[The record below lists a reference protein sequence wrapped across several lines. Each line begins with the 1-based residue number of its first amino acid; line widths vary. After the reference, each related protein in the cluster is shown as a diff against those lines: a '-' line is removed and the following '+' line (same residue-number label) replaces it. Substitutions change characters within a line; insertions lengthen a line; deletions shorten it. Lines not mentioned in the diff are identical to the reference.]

1 MSGRGGSRKV
11 PITAVD
17 VGALQ
22 EVIDLAVT
30 KFKDKAFYFGDYDTI
45 TVNMAA
51 SGSGLLQ
58 CQWWLKKLLPMCS
71 GEILPWQLKN
81 AIRKHAGTHNNGQY
95 RHDLWS
101 ANQAARITVVLN
113 HWRRLKYNAVKRR
126 QALQKLGKIRQGSLE
141 ALLALSPGLKAC
153 NKAKGQSPSKEA
165 CKKAKS
171 PAKGA
176 HKKAKSPAK
185 EACKKAKSPA
195 KEACKKASQSPAKD
209 ACKKATSMTP
219 DKKASNM
226 AAISP
231 VSLDSEGYPRM
242 LSAEFASGMEGFS
255 GEETCHS
262 GLKQSPGSGSKKGHA
277 QAKAESSGLKKSQSS
292 SQKNTSLP
300 LLSKKAKI
308 HRQALEAQAAAAMET
323 VAQESVSNKNKKKG
337 ASSKKRPAACA
348 KRPAACAK
356 RPAAHVE
363 VQGSPAKKR
372 HETMPEEVA
381 AEGLERKPGLPQSGW
396 ERYKKETYTQQSY
409 LRGFWNGK
417 WHLLV
422 ACNVNQARDFPGGH
436 HAVINALEPYCQE
449 PGMTKE
455 KLLQERAKLL
465 KAKEA

>member
-153 NKAKGQSPSKEA
+153 YKAKGQSPSKEA
-165 CKKAKS
+165 CKKA
-171 PAKGA
+171 
-176 HKKAKSPAK
+176 
-185 EACKKAKSPA
+185 
-195 KEACKKASQSPAKD
+195 
-209 ACKKATSMTP
+209 
-219 DKKASNM
+219 
-226 AAISP
+226 
-231 VSLDSEGYPRM
+231 
-242 LSAEFASGMEGFS
+242 
-255 GEETCHS
+255 
-262 GLKQSPGSGSKKGHA
+262 
-277 QAKAESSGLKKSQSS
+277 
-292 SQKNTSLP
+292 
-300 LLSKKAKI
+300 
-308 HRQALEAQAAAAMET
+308 
-323 VAQESVSNKNKKKG
+323 
-337 ASSKKRPAACA
+337 
-348 KRPAACAK
+348 
-356 RPAAHVE
+356 
-363 VQGSPAKKR
+363 
-372 HETMPEEVA
+372 
-381 AEGLERKPGLPQSGW
+381 
-396 ERYKKETYTQQSY
+396 
-409 LRGFWNGK
+409 
-417 WHLLV
+417 
-422 ACNVNQARDFPGGH
+422 
-436 HAVINALEPYCQE
+436 
-449 PGMTKE
+449 
-455 KLLQERAKLL
+455 
-465 KAKEA
+465 